1 MLLIYYSGNVVVGGI
16 DDVLWSTCLYVCFI
30 STARHRSSVTVTSDR
45 LFPTTTTPSLRT
57 SVIQDSSIDA
67 KVTLFP
73 TTTASSLSTPVIT
86 HQEFSI
92 ANALP
97 TTLPQPSSRGGNM
110 QFTDGSFSATTFGIA
125 DALPTTLP
133 QPSSRGGN
141 MQFTD
146 ESFPAMTV
154 GIATGVGGGFLL
166 AMFIVLIVIAVF
178 LLIWRRKRKYLNNNQ
193 ENDREDDLLN
203 NPLYGHQG

>member
-1 MLLIYYSGNVVVGGI
+1 MFGVIIVAIWVLGEQYCISTNVVVAGI
-16 DDVLWSTCLYVCFI
+16 DDVLWSTCLYLCFI
-30 STARHRSSVTVTSDR
+30 STARHRSSITVTSAR
-45 LFPTTTTPSLRT
+45 LFPTTTSSSLRT
-57 SVIQDSSIDA
+57 SVIQDSSIAA

-73 TTTASSLSTPVIT
+73 TSSSSTPVIT

-92 ANALP
+92 ADVLP
-97 TTLPQPSSRGGNM
+97 TTLLQPSSRGGN
-110 QFTDGSFSATTFGIA
+110 I
-125 DALPTTLP
+125 
-133 QPSSRGGN
+133 
-141 MQFTD
+141 QFTD
-146 ESFPAMTV
+146 ERFPATTV
-154 GIATGVGGGFLL
+154 GITTGVGGGFLL

>member
-1 MLLIYYSGNVVVGGI
+1 
-16 DDVLWSTCLYVCFI
+16 
-30 STARHRSSVTVTSDR
+30 
-45 LFPTTTTPSLRT
+45 
-57 SVIQDSSIDA
+57 VIQDSSIA
-67 KVTLFP
+67 AEVTLFP

-92 ANALP
+92 GDVLQ
-97 TTLPQPSSRGGNM
+97 TTLPQPSSTGGHM
-110 QFTDGSFSATTFGIA
+110 QFTDERFPATTFGIA

-146 ESFPAMTV
+146 ESFPATTV

-166 AMFIVLIVIAVF
+166 AMFIVVFVVAVF
-178 LLIWRRKRKYLNNNQ
+178 LLIWRRKRKYALNDNDNQ
-193 ENDREDDLLN
+193 ENDRDDDLLN